1 MPPVVGPE
9 WWALQEYETEV
20 AQRSVA
26 RSLTVVLR
34 RHGEISL
41 KWPSRG
47 SATRPTSPTNISK
60 KRCSVLEFG
69 LAQAAWKGPK
79 RERRER
85 VRENQWRLASAS
97 GSADGCITESFLLLV
112 PLLLSAGQPHRRS
125 ERGRCVWARLSLTS
139 LRRAPAGSG
148 EGCSAHRLM
157 GLRLPLDVP
166 NTVYWWPGTSNSKV
180 RVEGPNIWEWKD
192 IEESQRNQ
200 WHEITTTQ
208 RDDDGEGQRFPDTKY
223 AEFTRAECNPENTD
237 LEHWTSVAGEAGAQL
252 RGDARCERLGFAS
265 GSSGTGRS
273 LRTITPTAE
282 REVRINSNSRNREDI
297 DITCAHRSCGNL
309 GYTIQNS
316 DSPHEPPSEQSFQP
330 MRILKA
336 KSTSKL

>member
-1 MPPVVGPE
+1 MLNIDHRIDLWINRRVSPLYFFYPFSVSRRVFYGT
-9 WWALQEYETEV
+9 ETEV

-148 EGCSAHRLM
+148 EGR
-157 GLRLPLDVP
+157 
-166 NTVYWWPGTSNSKV
+166 NV
-180 RVEGPNIWEWKD
+180 RP
-192 IEESQRNQ
+192 
-200 WHEITTTQ
+200 
-208 RDDDGEGQRFPDTKY
+208 
-223 AEFTRAECNPENTD
+223 
-237 LEHWTSVAGEAGAQL
+237 
-252 RGDARCERLGFAS
+252 
-265 GSSGTGRS
+265 
-273 LRTITPTAE
+273 
-282 REVRINSNSRNREDI
+282 
-297 DITCAHRSCGNL
+297 
-309 GYTIQNS
+309 
-316 DSPHEPPSEQSFQP
+316 
-330 MRILKA
+330 
-336 KSTSKL
+336 